1 MVCPSLCEASEAIE
15 LRPRMGVLRRKRK
28 VKSEVE
34 LLVALI
40 MRVSTNR
47 IRQDLPTPTT
57 TRELPE
63 ISSFRIGIALALLR
77 DFDQNNS
84 TSIMRGPIA
93 VLTTITT
100 P

>member
-47 IRQDLPTPTT
+47 RQDLPTPTT
-57 TRELPE
+57 RRELLE
-63 ISSFRIGIALALLR
+63 NNSFELALHWHY
-77 DFDQNNS
+77 
-84 TSIMRGPIA
+84 
-93 VLTTITT
+93 
-100 P
+100 